1 MADICREKKA
11 LYSTILDNSISLAET
26 AAASPPSP
34 LLVFGLFFVFFFILL
49 TLLAFV
55 SLCFLYGI
63 TNVKGILS
71 VVTHLF

>member
-1 MADICREKKA
+1 MSIKWLIIAEEKKA

-26 AAASPPSP
+26 AAAFSFFFYFSFFSP
-34 LLVFGLFFVFFFILL
+34 FFFISL

-71 VVTHLF
+71 SLL